1 MAASE
6 LMCKFI
12 SAGFANFD
20 SDLMI
25 IKMSLEN
32 SS

>member
-6 LMCKFI
+6 LMRKFI